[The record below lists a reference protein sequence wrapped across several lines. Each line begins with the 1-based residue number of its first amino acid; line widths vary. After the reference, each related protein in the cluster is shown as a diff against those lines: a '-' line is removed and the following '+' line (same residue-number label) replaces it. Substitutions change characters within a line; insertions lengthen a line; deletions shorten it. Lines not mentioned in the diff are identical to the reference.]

1 MTKFSATVTL
11 SHLPCSSQQNTCNF
25 LSVEGESPVMK
36 ICLGDDE
43 ATHKFEVVP
52 VTPAARSRLKT
63 LQNLDKGYGIKIA
76 HKEIDSL
83 FLGQ

>member
-1 MTKFSATVTL
+1 
-11 SHLPCSSQQNTCNF
+11 
-25 LSVEGESPVMK
+25 MK

-52 VTPAARSRLKT
+52 VTPAGRSRLKT